1 MNPFEYKR
9 AEQEQ
14 AAIDAIISGKDGGKD
29 AKFLAGGTNLID
41 LMKNGV
47 QTPSRLVDI
56 NRVPLTE
63 H

>member
-14 AAIDAIISGKDGGKD
+14 AAIDAIIGGKDGGKD

-47 QTPSRLVDI
+47 QAPSGGHQPRAA
-56 NRVPLTE
+56 RQ

>member
-14 AAIDAIISGKDGGKD
+14 AAIDAVIGGRD

-41 LMKNGV
+41 LMKNV
-47 QTPSRLVDI
+47 SRP
-56 NRVPLTE
+56 R
-63 H
+63 HA

>member
-14 AAIDAIISGKDGGKD
+14 AAIDAVIGGRGN

-56 NRVPLTE
+56 NRVPLDRN
-63 H
+63 